1 MIFMD
6 MPTSFK
12 YISDNYGFRYAVLVN
27 NIANL
32 MDEEY
37 KKIENKE
44 YTGIQGLIEY
54 TNDYDHLSY
63 GEVYNC
69 LLDFETENIF
79 TN

>member
-1 MIFMD
+1 
-6 MPTSFK
+6 
-12 YISDNYGFRYAVLVN
+12 
-27 NIANL
+27 